1 MLVRARNLMLIFAL
15 LAATG
20 AHWAILQS
28 FAWTTMLAQNLHVD
42 SFTEAVTR
50 TFDGKHPCNLC
61 KAIAAGKSSEKKA
74 EFTAP
79 LMRFEFPP
87 APRCPAV
94 IAPDRFVRLPLVN
107 ESAESLSQQPPTPPP
122 RSIFA

>member
-1 MLVRARNLMLIFAL
+1 MLARARNLMLIFSL

-28 FAWTTMLAQNLHVD
+28 FAWTTMLAQNLRAD
-42 SFTEAVTR
+42 CFTEAVTH
-50 TFDGKHPCNLC
+50 TFDGKHQCDLC
-61 KAIAAGKSSEKKA
+61 KAIAAGKKSEKKA

-87 APRCPAV
+87 AQRCPAV
-94 IAPDRFVRLPLVN
+94 VAPDRFARLPLAN
-107 ESAESLSQQPPTPPP
+107 ESAESLFQQPPTPPP